1 MPNNHLNNEEKQ
13 KIFSIRNRMLNIPA
27 NFVSKEKNKNKCI
40 CQQIENMEHLYKC
53 KKLNEEKPEI
63 QFEEI
68 YRENIVKMKKIKERL
83 EKNIDMKNEKEIS
96 HGIPYGDPPYSV
108 TIEYGNG

>member
-1 MPNNHLNNEEKQ
+1 
-13 KIFSIRNRMLNIPA
+13 MLNIPA

-83 EKNIDMKNEKEIS
+83 EKNIDKKNEKEIS

-108 TIEYGNG
+108 TIEYGDG